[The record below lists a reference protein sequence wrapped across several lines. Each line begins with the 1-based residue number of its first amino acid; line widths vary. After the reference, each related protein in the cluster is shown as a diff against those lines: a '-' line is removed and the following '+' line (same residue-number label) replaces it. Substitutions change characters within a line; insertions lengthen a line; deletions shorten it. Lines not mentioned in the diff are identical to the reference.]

1 MKADPMKLM
10 RDMTDGYF
18 IINLQI
24 NYMRK
29 HPEVFEQFLQPYE
42 RFATTLGLSKHQNT
56 VRSLMLDV
64 DNEVIDNLNDLCHE
78 RFVEWRIVPGHKFDS
93 KAEKL
98 AKQATD
104 EYFNSAPY
112 K

>member
-1 MKADPMKLM
+1 MS
-10 RDMTDGYF
+10 RDWEWKKVQSIGPVS
-18 IINLQI
+18 
-24 NYMRK
+24 
-29 HPEVFEQFLQPYE
+29 H
-42 RFATTLGLSKHQNT
+42 
-56 VRSLMLDV
+56 
-64 DNEVIDNLNDLCHE
+64 NLNDLCHE
-78 RFVEWRIVPGHKFDS
+78 RFVEWRVVPGHKIDS